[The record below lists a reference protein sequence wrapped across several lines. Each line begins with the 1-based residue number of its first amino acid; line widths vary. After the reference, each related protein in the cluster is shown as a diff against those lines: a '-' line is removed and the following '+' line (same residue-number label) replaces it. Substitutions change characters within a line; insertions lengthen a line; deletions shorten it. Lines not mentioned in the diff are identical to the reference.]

1 MTGARS
7 ARWTPGRLRLVSIV
21 AWLAVWEVC
30 ARWFMNPEFVSP
42 PSKVV
47 AALPSLFANPQ
58 LRAAIGVF
66 CGELAAAFAIAIV
79 LGTAIG
85 LIVGSTRFS
94 YRTLFPIVLLIYAI
108 PQITVLPVFVLYF
121 GIGAASKIAFGAS
134 HGIFPIILNVVAG
147 LKSAPPQHVLSAR
160 TMGAT
165 RWQIVRRVLLPQ
177 LIPALFAGMRVS
189 IAIALIGVVLA
200 ELYVS
205 QNGIGYFTQNFSE
218 RFDPADLF
226 GLVTILAVIAIV
238 LSEGAHRLELHFN
251 RWR

>member
-1 MTGARS
+1 MT
-7 ARWTPGRLRLVSIV
+7 WTPLRLRIVSIV
-21 AWLAVWEVC
+21 VWLAVWEVA
-30 ARWFMNPEFVSP
+30 ARWFLNPEFVSP
-42 PSKVV
+42 PSNVL
-47 AALPSLFANPQ
+47 AAFPRLFADPK
-58 LRAAIGVF
+58 LTAAVGAF
-66 CGELAAAFAIAIV
+66 CGELATAFVIAV
-79 LGTAIG
+79 AGGTVIG

-121 GIGAASKIAFGAS
+121 GIGTASKIAFGAS
-134 HGIFPIILNVVAG
+134 HGIFPIILNVVSG
-147 LKSAPPQHVLSAR
+147 LKAAPPQHVLSAR
-160 TMGAT
+160 TMGAS
-165 RWQIVRRVLLPQ
+165 RLQIVRRVLLPQ
-177 LIPALFAGMRVS
+177 LVPALFAGMRVS
-189 IAIALIGVVLA
+189 IAITLIGVVLA

>member
-1 MTGARS
+1 MTGLQWTPVRLRVVSIIAWLLVWEVS
-7 ARWTPGRLRLVSIV
+7 ARWFL
-21 AWLAVWEVC
+21 
-30 ARWFMNPEFVSP
+30 NPEFVSP
-42 PSKVV
+42 PSAVV
-47 AALPSLFANPQ
+47 AAFPRLFADPK
-58 LRAAIGVF
+58 LTAAIGVF
-66 CGELAAAFAIAIV
+66 CAELASAFAIAVV
-79 LGTAIG
+79 LGTVIG

-121 GIGAASKIAFGAS
+121 GIGTASKIAFGAS
-134 HGIFPIILNVVAG
+134 HGIFPIILNVVSG

-160 TMGAT
+160 TMGAS
-165 RWQIVRRVLLPQ
+165 RLQIVRRVLLPQ
-177 LIPALFAGMRVS
+177 LVPALFAGMRVS
-189 IAIALIGVVLA
+189 IAITLIGVVLA